1 MSQVHRQIAQQL
13 RFLADLLDAA
23 DGLIDAADGLIV
35 AEPAATQC
43 LKCEGPL
50 REVVIDG
57 KPGLICGEC
66 NTPAEVG
73 NVRPGPGL

>member
-13 RFLADLLDAA
+13 RFLADLS
-23 DGLIDAADGLIV
+23 DAADGLIV

-73 NVRPGPGL
+73 